1 MPQANI
7 TYDVPYNRKLVDF
20 LKELDEKHWRKLG
33 TAYAPTMFQEKLGNF
48 HGSKIGGGSPAN
60 QMYALSGNS
69 PAYPPINMNSG
80 LAVHSGGA
88 YSGVDG
94 AVGGAHHPVMAVGGA
109 KVPVVKILKSLAPF
123 APLLLGLGHP
133 SPSSKMD
140 VVNALAP
147 LGAMKS
153 HSFKKLHELIHPYKT
168 VGGYSFGRL
177 MKDLG
182 RGVKTISKNPVV
194 RQVGQEL
201 LREGLKTGK
210 EALLSYAKGS
220 KSGAGRKRSNS
231 EESLE
236 SMVEMVRPMEA
247 AVSKGKGKKG
257 GKFNIGKMFKSIVKN
272 PIVKEV
278 GKELLKE
285 GIKTGVKAIASGAGQ
300 GGRQKRA
307 EIVKRVMREKGLK
320 MIEASKYVK
329 AHGLYKP

>member
-1 MPQANI
+1 
-7 TYDVPYNRKLVDF
+7 
-20 LKELDEKHWRKLG
+20 
-33 TAYAPTMFQEKLGNF
+33 
-48 HGSKIGGGSPAN
+48 
-60 QMYALSGNS
+60 MYALSGNS

>member
-1 MPQANI
+1 MPQTTI
-7 TYDVPYNRKLVDF
+7 TFDNPYNRKLVDF
-20 LKELDEKHWRKLG
+20 LHELDEKHWRKAG

-94 AVGGAHHPVMAVGGA
+94 AVGGAHHHHHPVMAVGGA

-133 SPSSKMD
+133 SPSSKID

-153 HSFKKLHELIHPYKT
+153 HSFKRLHELIHPYKT
-168 VGGYSFGRL
+168 VSGGYSFGRL

-210 EALLSYAKGS
+210 EALLNYAKGS

-236 SMVEMVRPMEA
+236 SMVEMVRPMEKKDKA
-247 AVSKGKGKKG
+247 KKG

-285 GIKTGVKAIASGAGQ
+285 GIKTGVKAIASGAG
-300 GGRQKRA
+300 GRAKRA

-320 MIEASKYVK
+320 MIAASSYIKQ
-329 AHGLYKP
+329 HGLYKP